1 MAHLIDGV
9 LQIDA
14 PPAQPSPDL
23 AIFQSALQ
31 GLRAYPQPQDVK
43 SAEYDAWYAEHSQR
57 LEGLNRVAGRILSSE
72 APPLDALAAIASEF
86 VLLGG
91 HPRAEQIADAEA
103 HNGITDW
110 VVKRLVH
117 ALLPVPSAG

>member
-1 MAHLIDGV
+1 MK
-9 LQIDA
+9 
-14 PPAQPSPDL
+14 
-23 AIFQSALQ
+23 
-31 GLRAYPQPQDVK
+31 GLDSV
-43 SAEYDAWYAEHSQR
+43 AE
-57 LEGLNRVAGRILSSE
+57 RILSGTK
-72 APPLDALAAIASEF
+72 PPLDALAAIASEF